1 MRDSNSSVPGPTI
14 DRRDA
19 IKLLSGAGG
28 AGMVALAGC
37 LGGDGDNEG
46 NGDDEGGGNGGNG
59 NGGDVDES
67 EMPDSME
74 VWAWDDPALQPV
86 REDQAEEFEE
96 MYDLEFTWEVFPF
109 GDYLSNMTS
118 AVGGDNAPDA
128 GAFSVVWIPEY
139 GDQGI
144 LANAEE
150 ELGIDPDQFV
160 DAAARNASHDGELV
174 TVPWYHDCRFLCL
187 DRGAFEDAGLEVP
200 ELTYTPSLEEFEE
213 WLLTLRD
220 HYDDTVFV
228 MDGREGFEAFF
239 LSNGGSYLNDEG
251 TECTLNEPEV
261 VEVAEF
267 LQRHILEEETIVPR
281 SPDTA
286 TDPIEDFLA
295 GEMYMYY
302 SGLWQHE
309 RLEDG
314 DIDWQWNPMPV
325 GPESEES
332 HTWSAG
338 VFYGVPV
345 EGGADPT
352 AGQAWCEYIISEEVQ
367 SRVAELIGLFPATSE
382 AYETD
387 RFQSYVDENE
397 KMETAVQEI
406 EHTVPFPDHPEFP
419 TMWEEM
425 TRSAEAMWFDGDD
438 PQETLDALAE
448 EIESLL

>member
-1 MRDSNSSVPGPTI
+1 MVDNTSRKPATRL

-28 AGMVALAGC
+28 AIAIAGC
-37 LGGDGDNEG
+37 LGDDDSDGTDDTGDEED
-46 NGDDEGGGNGGNG
+46 GGNG
-59 NGGDVDES
+59 NGANEE
-67 EMPDSME
+67 EMPDSAE
-74 VWAWDDPALQPV
+74 VWAWDDPGLQPI
-86 REDQAEEFEE
+86 RDDQAEEFEE
-96 MYDLEFTWEVFPF
+96 MYDMEFTWEVFPF

-118 AVGGDNAPDA
+118 AVGGGNAPDA

-139 GDQGI
+139 GSQGT
-144 LANAEE
+144 LANVEE
-150 ELGIDPDQFV
+150 EFGIDPDQFV
-160 DAAARNASHDGELV
+160 EAAGRNASHDGELV

-187 DRGAFEDAGLEVP
+187 DRDAFDDAGIEVP
-200 ELTYTPSLEEFEE
+200 DLTHTPSLEEFEE
-213 WLLTLRD
+213 WLLELQSD
-220 HYDDTVFV
+220 QDDDSVFV
-228 MDGREGFEAFF
+228 MDAREGFEAFF

-267 LQRHILEEETIVPR
+267 LQRHMNEEGTIVPR

-295 GEMYMYY
+295 GEMQMYY

-338 VFYGVPV
+338 VFYGVPI

-352 AGQAWCEYIISEEVQ
+352 VGQAWCEYIISEDVQ
-367 SRVAELIGLFPATSE
+367 SRVAELTGLFPATSDT
-382 AYETD
+382 YDTD
-387 RFQSYVDENE
+387 RFQNYIDENE

-425 TRSAEAMWFDGDD
+425 TRHAEAMWFDDED
-438 PQETLDALAE
+438 PQETLDDLAE
-448 EIESLL
+448 EIESML

>member
-1 MRDSNSSVPGPTI
+1 MVDNTSRKPATRL

-19 IKLLSGAGG
+19 IKLLSGAG
-28 AGMVALAGC
+28 AAIAIAGC
-37 LGGDGDNEG
+37 LGDDDSDGTDDTGDEED
-46 NGDDEGGGNGGNG
+46 GGNG
-59 NGGDVDES
+59 NGANEE
-67 EMPDSME
+67 EMPDSAE
-74 VWAWDDPALQPV
+74 VWAWDDPGLQPI
-86 REDQAEEFEE
+86 RDDQAEEFEE

-109 GDYLSNMTS
+109 GDYLPNMTS
-118 AVGGDNAPDA
+118 AVGGGNAPDA

-139 GDQGI
+139 GNQGT
-144 LANAEE
+144 LANVEE
-150 ELGIDPDQFV
+150 EFGIDPDQFV
-160 DAAARNASHDGELV
+160 EAAGRNASHDGELV

-187 DRGAFEDAGLEVP
+187 DRDAFDDAGVEVP
-200 ELTYTPSLEEFEE
+200 DLTYTPSLEEFEE
-213 WLLTLRD
+213 WLLELQGD
-220 HYDDTVFV
+220 QDDESVFV
-228 MDGREGFEAFF
+228 MDAREGFEAFF

-261 VEVAEF
+261 VEIAEF
-267 LQRHILEEETIVPR
+267 LQRHMNEEGTIVPR

-295 GEMYMYY
+295 GEMQMYY

-309 RLEDG
+309 RLEEG

-338 VFYGVPV
+338 VFYGVPI

-352 AGQAWCEYIISEEVQ
+352 VGQAWCEYIISEDVQ
-367 SRVAELIGLFPATSE
+367 SRVAELTGLFPATTD
-382 AYETD
+382 AYDTD
-387 RFQSYVDENE
+387 QFQNYIDENE

-425 TRSAEAMWFDGDD
+425 TRHAEAMWFDDDD
-438 PQETLDALAE
+438 PQETLDDLAE
-448 EIESLL
+448 EIESML